1 MLQAIFGFIEES
13 DEHMEFAVK
22 TAYLEI
28 YLEKIRDLLN
38 PKKKNLKIREDSTQG
53 VYIEELTEEYV
64 SEYQE
69 VVAMMKAGNRN
80 RETSATLMNEDSSR
94 SHSIFMVTLT
104 QTNLRDYSSKTGK
117 LCLVDLA

>member
-1 MLQAIFGFIEES
+1 MGSSDATNCGIAPRMIQALFGFIEES

-38 PKKKNLKIREDSTQG
+38 PKKKNLKIREDKMQG

-64 SEYQE
+64 SEY
-69 VVAMMKAGNRN
+69 
-80 RETSATLMNEDSSR
+80 
-94 SHSIFMVTLT
+94 
-104 QTNLRDYSSKTGK
+104 
-117 LCLVDLA
+117 